1 MIENNVTH
9 YASAGLGARKESYRM
24 RLRISLESKIC
35 ILIISL
41 LIALLFMVGYTQ
53 MSRHKSNLMLE
64 KIEEYQGM
72 SSMLALSCMPWN
84 GKVDVSQ
91 YHEYTTRFMES
102 DPDISYVII
111 SDSKGKVL
119 FTSTREN
126 TIRRRGGLVG
136 SHIDKV
142 LALARWASDKNK
154 EDCTMFRVPAMVGP
168 GERGT
173 ITVGFVSHSIDDA
186 MAVMRSDLVFTFG
199 LILIIG
205 LLAALAIAK
214 AVTKPIKQLVS
225 ASHQV
230 ASGDLDVRMPEV
242 PRDEIGELVGTF
254 NTMVASLKINHD
266 KLIERANTD
275 SLTGL
280 HNHQYFQERLRSE
293 LRRAERYGRPLSVM
307 MLDIDDFKVL
317 NDTHGHPIGD
327 SVLQE
332 VAQILTD
339 GARKDIDVVCR
350 YGGEEFSIILP
361 ETNSSDAA
369 SVAERIRENMAE
381 HEFTGKDGAS
391 ISSTVS
397 IGVAEYPVHSSER
410 EGLIMA
416 ADLALYQSKSM
427 GKNRVT
433 IFRNDTHA
441 DRERDPYR
449 LYLLVNATDIDTVE
463 AMAAAV
469 DAKGQRSPET
479 SRTVVEHAVELAKE
493 LGMSESEQRDVRVAS
508 LLRDIGKL
516 GVASNL
522 LTKPEPLTGEELDII
537 RSHPMLGY
545 SVIQKSSHLK
555 SMLPGIL
562 YHHERWDG
570 TGYPKGLRGEEIPL
584 IARIIAVIDAY
595 HAMTITRSHSTPKSS
610 EEALAELR
618 RAAGM
623 QFDPNIVE
631 MFARIIARE
640 QGQQK
645 AA

>member
-1 MIENNVTH
+1 
-9 YASAGLGARKESYRM
+9 M

-35 ILIISL
+35 ILICSL
-41 LIALLFMVGYTQ
+41 LFALLIMVGYTQ
-53 MSRHKSNLMLE
+53 MSRHKANLMMQ
-64 KIEEYQGM
+64 KMGEYQGM
-72 SSMLALSCMPWN
+72 SSMLALACVSDNN
-84 GKVDVSQ
+84 GVDLAR
-91 YHEYTTRFMES
+91 YHEYTTRFMEA

-111 SDSKGKVL
+111 SDSEGRVL
-119 FTSTREN
+119 FSNTRKN
-126 TIRRRGGLVG
+126 AYQRSDGFVG
-136 SHIDKV
+136 RHIDKV
-142 LALARWASDKNK
+142 LALVRWASDRNK
-154 EDCTMFRVPAMVGP
+154 EKCTMFRMPATVRQ
-168 GERGT
+168 GEKGT
-173 ITVGFVSHSIDDA
+173 VTVGFVSHSIDEA
-186 MAVMRSDLVFTFG
+186 MSVMRSDLMVTFG
-199 LILIIG
+199 FTLVIG

-214 AVTKPIKQLVS
+214 AVTRPIRQLVT
-225 ASHQV
+225 AAHTV
-230 ASGDLDVRMPEV
+230 AAGDLDVRIPDIPHDEV
-242 PRDEIGELVGTF
+242 GELMQTF
-254 NTMVASLKINHD
+254 NGMVASLKVSHD

-293 LRRAERYGRPLSVM
+293 LKRAERYGRPLSVI

-332 VAQILTD
+332 VARILTE
-339 GARKDIDVVCR
+339 GARSDIDVVCR
-350 YGGEEFSIILP
+350 YGGEEFAIILP
-361 ETNSSDAA
+361 ETNSVDAA
-369 SVAERIRENMAE
+369 AVAERIRKSMAE
-381 HEFTGKDGAS
+381 HDFAGKDGAS

-397 IGVAEYPVHSSER
+397 MGVAEYPVHSSER

-441 DRERDPYR
+441 EKDRDPYR
-449 LYLLVNATDIDTVE
+449 LYLLVNATDMDTVE

-469 DAKGQRSPET
+469 DAKGQRVT
-479 SRTVVEHAVELAKE
+479 DNAHTVVNHAVELAKR

-516 GVASNL
+516 GVAANL
-522 LTKPEPLTGEELDII
+522 LTKPEPLTGEELNII
-537 RSHPMLGY
+537 KSHPMLGY

-562 YHHERWDG
+562 HHHERWDG
-570 TGYPKGLRGEEIPL
+570 TGYPKGLKGEEIPL

-595 HAMTITRSHSTPKSS
+595 HAMTIKRSHSSPKSS

-618 RAAGM
+618 KGSGA
-623 QFDPNIVE
+623 QFDPRIVE
-631 MFARIIARE
+631 LFADILQSEDAQR
-640 QGQQK
+640 K